1 MYREVLKSRDRGVR
15 LINSQDRRPPAPKY
29 QDSTMSDKVFKRIIF
44 WFALYVFL
52 VCEGVYFA
60 VGADM
65 AMYTS

>member
-1 MYREVLKSRDRGVR
+1 M
-15 LINSQDRRPPAPKY
+15 NSQDRRPPAPKY
-29 QDSTMSDKVFKRIIF
+29 QDSTMSDKVFKRMIF

-52 VCEGVYFA
+52 FCEGVHFA